1 MHGFYR
7 ARLADAFCVG
17 VDPSG
22 AAGPLPARR
31 VYRFSELGGVRLN
44 IVATLNSRYPNEAP
58 TMRGGFPLVF
68 SSDGILVAREER
80 RTYRVDMAR
89 FEDYAGPGRSSVMAA
104 VAVSGAAISPLMGR
118 FGVQMAPYRILLT
131 LLNLRVGTWVRNPL
145 HARAIDPDE
154 PRAAPAP
161 EGWLWLTS
169 KPGLAQIATE
179 AAGASSANRRWV
191 YLSDGGHLDNTGLV
205 ECVRHCVCLG
215 RGGRIVVLD
224 ASNDPPGTWSA
235 VGDAIAVIRADL
247 DIDLQRRPVVP
258 DDVDA
263 PPPPWARR
271 YVGGGL
277 EVLVVKAVRVER
289 AGPGRRRGNGGLDR
303 PAAAQRPVLPAH
315 QQGLPPGVDRAAE
328 VRRPRVRGLPG
339 PGVCRDPGRPALG
352 GLGVAGPLTEVLRS
366 RA

>member
-1 MHGFYR
+1 
-7 ARLADAFCVG
+7 
-17 VDPSG
+17 
-22 AAGPLPARR
+22 
-31 VYRFSELGGVRLN
+31 
-44 IVATLNSRYPNEAP
+44 
-58 TMRGGFPLVF
+58 MRGGFPLVF
-68 SSDGILVAREER
+68 SSDGVLVAREER
-80 RTYRVDMAR
+80 RTIRVHMAR

-104 VAVSGAAISPLMGR
+104 VAVSGGHLPLMGR

-145 HARAIDPDE
+145 HARAIDPTSLRG
-154 PRAAPAP
+154 PRP
-161 EGWLWLTS
+161 G
-169 KPGLAQIATE
+169 GLALADEQAGSRPIATE

-224 ASNDPPGTWSA
+224 ASNDPPETWSA

-258 DDVDA
+258 EDVDA

-277 EVLVVKAVRVER
+277 EVLVVKAVRVS
-289 AGPGRRRGNGGLDR
+289 APAPD
-303 PAAAQRPVLPAH
+303 AAAGTVDWTAP
-315 QQGLPPGVDRAAE
+315 LPPNVQSFQLTHKDFPRASTARQKFGDLEFEAYRGLGYAATRAALLSAGW
-328 VRRPRVRGLPG
+328 VSP
-339 PGVCRDPGRPALG
+339 DP
-352 GLGVAGPLTEVLRS
+352 
-366 RA
+366 